1 MAEKDYYEILGVRRD
16 ATEEEIRQA
25 YRRLAL
31 KYHPDR
37 NPNDKQAE
45 EKFKEI
51 VEAYEVLS
59 DPEKRRIYDTY
70 GSAGVS
76 GRVHVDHIPTI
87 EEIMSA
93 FFGGDPFG
101 DLIDFVTGRRSQ
113 RQRTQGETLRC
124 EVTVS
129 LEETVRGTKRIIE
142 LHRLVECDRCGG
154 TGSASRSS
162 PSRCP
167 TCGGSGYVHHQQFF
181 FSVRTTCPQCGG
193 RGTIISNPCPV
204 CRGSGR
210 RPGVTEIE
218 ITIPPG
224 IRDGQVLRLSGQGN
238 VGQQNA
244 PPGDL
249 LCVVRVEPHPLFQV
263 RGDDIVLH
271 LPISLSQAILGD
283 VVEVPTPTSKA
294 KIRIRPGS
302 KTGDVVRVSGEGL
315 PAPGGGRRGDLIV
328 ILSVHTPK
336 PNKRMKKLL
345 EEFRELERKNP
356 PAEVEQFRK
365 KVEHYLRKRKR

>member
-1 MAEKDYYEILGVRRD
+1 MSEKDYYEILGVRRD

-45 EKFKEI
+45 ERFKEI

-76 GRVHVDHIPTI
+76 GRVRVDHIRTI

-93 FFGGDPFG
+93 VIAEMADM
-101 DLIDFVTGRRSQ
+101 IDFVTGRRSQ

-142 LHRLVECDRCGG
+142 FRRFVECDRCGG

-162 PSRCP
+162 PRPCP
-167 TCGGSGYVHHQQFF
+167 TCGGSGRVLYTHTYPF
-181 FSVRTTCPQCGG
+181 RRRACPQCGG
-193 RGTIISNPCPV
+193 RGTIISNPCPA

-210 RPGVTEIE
+210 KPGITEIE

-224 IRDGQVLRLSGQGN
+224 IRDGQVLHLSGQGD

-271 LPISLSQAILGD
+271 LPISLSQAVLGD
-283 VVEVPTPTSKA
+283 VIEVPTPTSKV
-294 KIRIRPGS
+294 KIRIPSGS

-315 PAPGGGRRGDLIV
+315 PVPGGGIRGDLIV
-328 ILSVHTPK
+328 VLSVHTPK
-336 PNKRMKKLL
+336 PNKKMRKLL
-345 EEFRELERKNP
+345 EEFRELEREKP
-356 PAEVEQFRK
+356 PAEVRRFWKE
-365 KVEHYLRKRKR
+365 VEHYLHRRE